1 VETRIREYRGRLSLT
16 QEDLAKKVGVR
27 RETIVFL
34 EQGKYNPSLRLAH
47 DVAQSL
53 HTTIDDLFIFEDDI
67 PVPGERTVLVD

>member
-1 VETRIREYRGRLSLT
+1 MKTRIKELRARWGMT

-47 DVAQSL
+47 DVAAALKSK
-53 HTTIDDLFIFEDDI
+53 IDEVFIF
-67 PVPGERTVLVD
+67 